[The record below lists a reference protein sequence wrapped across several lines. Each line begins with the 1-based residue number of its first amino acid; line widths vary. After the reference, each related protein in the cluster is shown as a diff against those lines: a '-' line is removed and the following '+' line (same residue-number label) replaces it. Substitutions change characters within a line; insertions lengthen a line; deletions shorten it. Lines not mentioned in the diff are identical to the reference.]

1 MKKITLAIPFYNTS
15 QYFLEAVEYALNN
28 DFVDEIVV
36 NDDCSSEDEWNKLN
50 EIVNN
55 LNTPKI
61 KLFRNEVNLGGFRNK
76 YTAVQNSSCDWVY
89 LLDSDNH
96 PTPDTLGVLESLDE
110 LDPNIC
116 YCPEKLL
123 LYKEEDGYTN
133 EALYHFKYET
143 VGSEEA
149 KDGIIKRTKWFDWFL
164 NTGNYFFNKEYY
176 LEYMREPFEDQTT
189 ELLHADVLAFS
200 HFWLRSGGEFK
211 VVPNFHYHHRLRS
224 ASYWNA
230 CGSNSSLS
238 AELYKSKI
246 LDL

>member
-15 QYFLEAVEYALNN
+15 QYFLEAVEYALSN
-28 DFVDEIVV
+28 DFVEEIVI
-36 NDDCSSEDEWNKLN
+36 NDDCSLEDEWSKLN
-50 EIVNN
+50 EIANN
-55 LNTPKI
+55 LNTDKV
-61 KLFRNEVNLGGFRNK
+61 KLFRNEVNIGGFRNK
-76 YTAVQNSSCDWVY
+76 YTAVQNSSCEWVY

-123 LYKEEDGYTN
+123 LYNNEDGYTN
-133 EALYHFKYET
+133 EAVYHFKYET
-143 VGSEEA
+143 IGLEEA

-164 NTGNYFFNKEYY
+164 NTGNYFFNREYY

-200 HFWLRSGGEFK
+200 YFWFRSGGEFK

>member
-1 MKKITLAIPFYNTS
+1 
-15 QYFLEAVEYALNN
+15 
-28 DFVDEIVV
+28 
-36 NDDCSSEDEWNKLN
+36 
-50 EIVNN
+50 
-55 LNTPKI
+55 
-61 KLFRNEVNLGGFRNK
+61 
-76 YTAVQNSSCDWVY
+76 VQNSTCEWVY

-96 PTPDTLGVLESLDE
+96 PTPYTLGVLESLDE

-133 EALYHFKYET
+133 EALYHFRYET
-143 VGSEEA
+143 VGAEEA

-200 HFWLRSGGEFK
+200 YFWLRSGGEFK

>member
-1 MKKITLAIPFYNTS
+1 MKEITLAIPFYNTS
-15 QYFLEAVEYALNN
+15 QYFEEAVNYALDNN
-28 DFVDEIVV
+28 FVKEIIV
-36 NDDCSSEDEWNKLN
+36 NDDCSTEEEWQKLN
-50 EIVNN
+50 QVVDTLNN
-55 LNTPKI
+55 DKI

-76 YTAVQNSSCDWVY
+76 YTAVKNSSCDWVY

-96 PTPDTLGVLESLDE
+96 PTENTLSVIQGIE
-110 LDPNIC
+110 DPIENIC

-123 LYKEEDGYTN
+123 LNNAENGYTD
-133 EALYHFKYET
+133 EAHYKFRYDV
-143 VGSEEA
+143 VGIEEA

-164 NTGNYFFNKEYY
+164 NTGNYVFNRNAY
-176 LEYMREPFEDQTT
+176 LELIKEPFDDEQT

-200 HFWLRSGGEFK
+200 YFWLMNGGEFK
-211 VVPNFHYHHRLRS
+211 VVPEFYYNHRLRS

-238 AELYKSKI
+238 ADLYKAKI